1 MRTLRQMLAY
11 ANICAAFDLV
21 RLNRAS
27 GCRKPKG
34 VRKKAE
40 LLHTGI
46 AFGGVKAGDGAMLLL
61 KDQFFR
67 AYIVLPKFLYLAKFM
82 TSAEICRRGCGG
94 GSLLPRPPACQD
106 FFDKRYNLEVS
117 DCPAR
122 APT

>member
-21 RLNRAS
+21 CLNRAS

-34 VRKKAE
+34 ARKKAE
-40 LLHTGI
+40 LLHTGF
-46 AFGGVKAGDGAMLLL
+46 ALGGVKAGDGAMLLL

-67 AYIVLPKFLYLAKFM
+67 AYIVLSKFLYLAIFM

-94 GSLLPRPPACQD
+94 GRLLPRPQLVRT
-106 FFDKRYNLEVS
+106 F
-117 DCPAR
+117 
-122 APT
+122 

>member
-1 MRTLRQMLAY
+1 MLAY

-21 RLNRAS
+21 RLNHAS

-34 VRKKAE
+34 ARKKAE

-46 AFGGVKAGDGAMLLL
+46 ALGGVKAGDGAMLLL

-67 AYIVLPKFLYLAKFM
+67 AYIVLSKFLYLATFM

-94 GSLLPRPPACQD
+94 GACFHVHSLSGL
-106 FFDKRYNLEVS
+106 FDKRYNPEAS
-117 DCPAR
+117 DCPAC

>member
-46 AFGGVKAGDGAMLLL
+46 AFGVKVGNRAMLSM
-61 KDQFFR
+61 KNQF
-67 AYIVLPKFLYLAKFM
+67 
-82 TSAEICRRGCGG
+82 SE
-94 GSLLPRPPACQD
+94 
-106 FFDKRYNLEVS
+106 
-117 DCPAR
+117 
-122 APT
+122 